1 MLFMA
6 KKNPLSPLDLAPL
19 PATQNFSGDAE
30 ERVKQIKK
38 LHERIREKIAKQNE
52 KYQAQ
57 ANKHRLFA
65 EFKEGDLVWVHLRKE
80 SLELMD
86 HSKFSNALVKM
97 PKRLNYQLSMRF
109 QTLSMF
115 LIFHIIMVKKA
126 LTTRGRVFFNLT
138 GRTRNKGSSIGC
150 CYSFLGKSL

>member
-1 MLFMA
+1 MA
-6 KKNPLSPLDLAPL
+6 KLKSSGLSSTSSYSKLW
-19 PATQNFSGDAE
+19 DAE

-38 LHERIREKIAKQNE
+38 LHDEKIAKQNE

-57 ANKHRLFA
+57 ANKHRKFA

-97 PKRLNYQLSMRF
+97 PTRLNYQLSMRF

-115 LIFHIIMVKKA
+115 LIFLREESTNDSRA
-126 LTTRGRVFFNLT
+126 
-138 GRTRNKGSSIGC
+138 
-150 CYSFLGKSL
+150 SLLQLDGEN

>member
-1 MLFMA
+1 MA

-65 EFKEGDLVWVHLRKE
+65 EFKEGV
-80 SLELMD
+80 
-86 HSKFSNALVKM
+86 
-97 PKRLNYQLSMRF
+97 
-109 QTLSMF
+109 
-115 LIFHIIMVKKA
+115 
-126 LTTRGRVFFNLT
+126 
-138 GRTRNKGSSIGC
+138 GSSSKGEPRADGPFKVLKRIGENA
-150 CYSFLGKSL
+150 